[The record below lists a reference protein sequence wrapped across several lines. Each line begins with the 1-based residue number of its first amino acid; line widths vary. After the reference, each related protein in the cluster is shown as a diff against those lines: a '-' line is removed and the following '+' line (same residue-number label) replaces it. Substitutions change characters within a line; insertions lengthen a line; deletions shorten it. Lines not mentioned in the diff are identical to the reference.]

1 MAVRM
6 ADKTKDLE
14 LILSEPRKAMIHMA
28 VPLFFSFLV
37 ATLQTYIDA
46 LWCSGLGPDP
56 LSAISIVSPI
66 LRIITMFGLAFGVGA
81 SAAIARALG
90 ADDKPKADR
99 IATQSV
105 MVTLVAVFGVMPLMY
120 AVGGPL
126 IAISGGGYNIEL
138 SMEYMMPYIFCTLP
152 IMMNGLFIGLIR
164 SEGAARKSMAISV
177 SASVLNM
184 VLDPILI
191 YVLDMGIVGA
201 SWATCISFII
211 PTIAAILLYVRMMM
225 YVEISLAGFRFD
237 KALLR
242 EIAVIAVP
250 YTAEML
256 LVSLMTVPEQGVVA
270 SCGGPEGL
278 VIYTNA
284 FYYVMLVTIPTQAFC
299 AALLPV
305 VSAQIGQKGPGKI
318 RESISFSLKIVV
330 GIGLVMSV
338 FLFLAADILADIYT
352 YAEEMKPLHDEMAM
366 AIRIYSAVPAVLGV
380 MRVWTAVLQALRRA
394 FLSSFLMFFR
404 EVVFLCAYI
413 VASTISMTAIY
424 WSVDLTNVVMC
435 VIMAMIGM
443 TVLKDNLG
451 KMTKDPGL

>member
-1 MAVRM
+1 
-6 ADKTKDLE
+6 
-14 LILSEPRKAMIHMA
+14 
-28 VPLFFSFLV
+28 
-37 ATLQTYIDA
+37 
-46 LWCSGLGPDP
+46 
-56 LSAISIVSPI
+56 
-66 LRIITMFGLAFGVGA
+66 
-81 SAAIARALG
+81 
-90 ADDKPKADR
+90 
-99 IATQSV
+99 SV
-105 MVTLVAVFGVMPLMY
+105 IVTLVAVFGVMPLMY

-211 PTIAAILLYVRMMM
+211 PTIAAILLYVRKMM
-225 YVEISLAGFRFD
+225 YVEISLAAFRFD
-237 KALLR
+237 KTLLK

-250 YTAEML
+250 YTAETL

-305 VSAQIGQKGPGKI
+305 VSTQIGQKAPGKI

-366 AIRIYSAVPAVLGV
+366 AIRIYSAVPAILGV

-424 WSVDLTNVVMC
+424 WSVDLTNVIMC

-443 TVLKDNLG
+443 TVLKDSLG